1 MNTDRPKHAEMH
13 GAAVTSTAP
22 ISAGTAGRLLA
33 SARRGV
39 TEILGI
45 LAGPPLLVL
54 NIEAG
59 DDFAGPV
66 PPWVPCVVVAV
77 SHAQPEHPAPT
88 GADVALCPHDVV
100 TIPPGW
106 VRVAKPEE
114 ELHHLADQIG
124 RWPTP
129 AVVLAQVLRAGAGL
143 DVDSGLLL
151 ESLAYS
157 TLQAGSDFLSWL
169 DQSSRSRRR
178 GTRPRL
184 EPEEPVLVDRSD
196 GRLTVTLNRP
206 HVRNAVDVRLRDSL
220 ADALAMACADPSI
233 FAEVELRGAG
243 PDFCSGGDLEAFG
256 MFPDPATGHVV
267 RTTRSPARLLWRIAD
282 RLTVYLQGAAVGAGI
297 ELAAVARRVV
307 ATPDT
312 RCQLPEI
319 TLGLLPGAGG
329 TVSIPRRI
337 GRHRTAWLAL
347 SGAFIDADTALQWG
361 LVDEVG

>member
-1 MNTDRPKHAEMH
+1 M
-13 GAAVTSTAP
+13 G
-22 ISAGTAGRLLA
+22 
-33 SARRGV
+33 
-39 TEILGI
+39 
-45 LAGPPLLVL
+45 
-54 NIEAG
+54 
-59 DDFAGPV
+59 
-66 PPWVPCVVVAV
+66 
-77 SHAQPEHPAPT
+77 
-88 GADVALCPHDVV
+88 
-100 TIPPGW
+100 
-106 VRVAKPEE
+106 VAKPEE
-114 ELHHLADQIG
+114 ELQHLADQIG

-157 TLQAGSDFLSWL
+157 TLQAGSDF
-169 DQSSRSRRR
+169 SRGSPTAVAADSG
-178 GTRPRL
+178 GTRHRL
-184 EPEEPVLVDRSD
+184 EPEEPVLVDRSV

-220 ADALAMACADPSI
+220 ADALAMACADSSI
-233 FAEVELRGAG
+233 AEVELRGAG